1 MRVVRRPKSLLMRFR
16 GEWRSCNVMA
26 RELGGKHVVVV
37 GATGVLGARIAAH
50 LAAAGARV
58 SAIVRDHTR
67 LDGASVF
74 QYALA
79 DVTDTAAMRLALAS
93 VASVAP
99 IDGVVNASGVV
110 AFGGIGELDDATLA
124 KLFAVNATAPI
135 VMLRESATLI
145 ADSGFFVNISGVVAT
160 QPVAGMAAYSA
171 SKAAAWAAMSA
182 VARELRRR
190 QIDVIDA
197 RPPHTETGLA
207 SRAIAG
213 VAPKMPVGLTPDV
226 VAARIV
232 AAIVAGERDLP
243 VEAFASQ

>member
-1 MRVVRRPKSLLMRFR
+1 MGGDV
-16 GEWRSCNVMA
+16 GSC
-26 RELGGKHVVVV
+26 
-37 GATGVLGARIAAH
+37 ARIAAH

-79 DVTDTAAMRLALAS
+79 DVTDTAAMRIAFAS
-93 VASVAP
+93 VAIAAP

-110 AFGGIGELDDATLA
+110 AFGGIGELDDVTLA

-171 SKAAAWAAMSA
+171 SKAAVWAAMSA
-182 VARELRRR
+182 VARALRGR

-243 VEAFASQ
+243 TEAFASH

>member
-1 MRVVRRPKSLLMRFR
+1 V
-16 GEWRSCNVMA
+16 A
-26 RELGGKHVVVV
+26 RALAGSHIVVV

-67 LDGASVF
+67 LDGASVS

-79 DVTDTAAMRLALAS
+79 DVTDHTALATAF
-93 VASVAP
+93 ASVAP
-99 IDGVVNASGVV
+99 FDGVVNATGVV
-110 AFGGIGELDDATLA
+110 AFGNVADLDDATLTT
-124 KLFAVNATAPI
+124 LFAVNAIAPI
-135 VMLRESATLI
+135 VMLREAARHL
-145 ADSGFFVNISGVVAT
+145 ADGGFFVNLSGVVAT

-182 VARELRRR
+182 AGRELRRR
-190 QIDVIDA
+190 RIDVIDA

-207 SRAIAG
+207 TRPLAG
-213 VAPKMPVGLTPDV
+213 VAPKMPTGLSPDV

-232 AAIVAGERDLP
+232 TAVVDGERDLP
-243 VEAFASQ
+243 VEAFTA

>member
-1 MRVVRRPKSLLMRFR
+1 MARRPRSLPLKSR
-16 GEWRSCNVMA
+16 GEWRGCKAMA
-26 RELGGKHVVVV
+26 RELSGKHVVVV

-50 LAAAGARV
+50 LASAGARV

-79 DVTDTAAMRLALAS
+79 DVTDIDALRLAFAS
-93 VASVAP
+93 VALAGP
-99 IDGVVNASGVV
+99 IDGVVNATGVV

-135 VMLRESATLI
+135 VMLRESAALI
-145 ADSGFFVNISGVVAT
+145 ADGGFFVNISGVVAT

-213 VAPKMPVGLTPDV
+213 VAPKMPVGLTPDA

-243 VEAFASQ
+243 VEAFAS

>member
-1 MRVVRRPKSLLMRFR
+1 
-16 GEWRSCNVMA
+16 MA
-26 RELGGKHVVVV
+26 RELGGKHVVVI
-37 GATGVLGARIAAH
+37 GATGALGARIAAH

-79 DVTDTAAMRLALAS
+79 DVTDSGALRLAFAS
-93 VASVAP
+93 VATAAP
-99 IDGVVNASGVV
+99 IDGVVNATGVV
-110 AFGGIGELDDATLA
+110 AFGGIGELDDTTLA

-135 VMLRESATLI
+135 VMLREGAPLI
-145 ADSGFFVNISGVVAT
+145 ADGGFFVNISGVVAT

-226 VAARIV
+226 VASRIV

-243 VEAFASQ
+243 TEAFAIQ

>member
-1 MRVVRRPKSLLMRFR
+1 
-16 GEWRSCNVMA
+16 MA

-37 GATGVLGARIAAH
+37 GATGALGARIAAH

-79 DVTDTAAMRLALAS
+79 DVTDSGALRLAFAS
-93 VASVAP
+93 VATAAP
-99 IDGVVNASGVV
+99 IDAVVNATGVV
-110 AFGGIGELDDATLA
+110 AFGRIDELDDTTLA

-145 ADSGFFVNISGVVAT
+145 ADGGFFVNISGVVAT

-182 VARELRRR
+182 VERELRRR

-207 SRAIAG
+207 TRAIAG
-213 VAPKMPVGLTPDV
+213 VAPKMPVGLTPDA

-232 AAIVAGERDLP
+232 AAIIAGERDLP
-243 VEAFASQ
+243 VEAFAKQ

>member
-1 MRVVRRPKSLLMRFR
+1 MRVARRPRSLLMRFR
-16 GEWRSCNVMA
+16 GGWRGDVMA

-50 LAAAGARV
+50 LEAAGARV

-79 DVTDTAAMRLALAS
+79 DVTDTATMRVAFAS
-93 VASVAP
+93 VASVGP

-145 ADSGFFVNISGVVAT
+145 ADGGFFVNISGVVAT

-243 VEAFASQ
+243 VEAFASH

>member
-1 MRVVRRPKSLLMRFR
+1 
-16 GEWRSCNVMA
+16 MA
-26 RELGGKHVVVV
+26 RDLMGKHVVVV

-58 SAIVRDHTR
+58 SAVVRDHTR
-67 LDGASVF
+67 LDGSSVF

-79 DVTDTAAMRLALAS
+79 DVIDTAALQIAFAS

-99 IDGVVNASGVV
+99 IDGVVNATGVV

-135 VMLRESATLI
+135 VMLRESILHMT
-145 ADSGFFVNISGVVAT
+145 DGGFFVNLSGVVAT

-171 SKAAAWAAMSA
+171 SKAAAWSAMSA

-207 SRAIAG
+207 TRAVAG
-213 VAPKMPVGLTPDV
+213 VAPKMPVGLTPDS
-226 VAARIV
+226 VATRIV
-232 AAIVAGERDLP
+232 AAIIAGERDLP
-243 VEAFASQ
+243 AEAFNC

>member
-1 MRVVRRPKSLLMRFR
+1 MRVVRRPRSLLMRFR
-16 GEWRSCNVMA
+16 GVWRGDVMA
-26 RELGGKHVVVV
+26 RDLGGKHVVVV
-37 GATGVLGARIAAH
+37 GATGVLGARVAAH
-50 LAAAGARV
+50 LAAADARV

-79 DVTDTAAMRLALAS
+79 DVTDTAAMRVAFAS

-145 ADSGFFVNISGVVAT
+145 ADGGFFVNISGVVAT

-190 QIDVIDA
+190 QIDVIDV

-243 VEAFASQ
+243 VEAFASH